1 MGSMIKKGGA
11 MGAFKYKKVG
21 EILVRHRKIS
31 SQRLNNAIVEGQRTN
46 SPVLSVLRKKGS
58 INVFDAAFA
67 LLEQACSKLDED
79 CTIAQTFA
87 ERPSYA

>member
-1 MGSMIKKGGA
+1 
-11 MGAFKYKKVG
+11 MGAFEYKRVG

-31 SQRLNNAIVEGQRTN
+31 SERLSNALTEGKRTN
-46 SPVLSVLRKKGS
+46 SPVLSVLRKGGS
-58 INVFDAAFA
+58 INVYDAAFA
-67 LLEQACSKLDED
+67 LLEQACSRLDED